1 MTLMVTRLLSHDIFK
16 IVGGDF
22 MNLTLIRDDFSVSF
36 YDIVF
41 YKNDISIDAV
51 PNGTIGIIIKTDK
64 YAAKSYLDLYHKDF
78 VAFFN
83 NIVSLWKS
91 LKPGN
96 AIIKEPYGYEQ
107 YVEFVSENGKFT
119 IKGKL
124 VDQDYMNF
132 KMEFS
137 EIVDQSYMNDF
148 IKEIGKFELE
158 NYLK

>member
-1 MTLMVTRLLSHDIFK
+1 MTLFVTRYLSHDIIK
-16 IVGGDF
+16 TVGGDF
-22 MNLTLIRDDFSVSF
+22 MDLSLIRDDFIISF

-51 PNGTIGIIIKTDK
+51 PNGTIRILIKTDK
-64 YAAKSYLDLYHKDF
+64 YAAKSFLDINHKDF

-83 NIVSLWKS
+83 NIVGLWKS

-137 EIVDQSYMNDF
+137 EVVDQSYMNDF
-148 IKEIGKFELE
+148 IKEIGQFELG